1 MKKNA
6 RPDSTRP
13 TLRQALRRL
22 HFAVTLFAVGLAG
35 IVVTVMGLVA
45 LRAYTGHHQQ
55 LIARSIVYTVQ
66 AATVFH
72 DRQAA
77 METLA
82 TIAAKEDV
90 AAAVVFDSQNE
101 ILAEWHH
108 PPQDEFAW
116 ARRQVARLVNPPPIF
131 LPIVHQGQTIGRLLL
146 VGRGGNLFDF
156 LWKGLAGVVACILV
170 SGLVASWLSRRTSRE
185 IVGPLRSLAEVA
197 HAVRNER
204 AFARRVPPAGI
215 RELHALGEDF
225 NALLDELEAWQTQWQ
240 HENASLA
247 HKAAHDSLTGLP
259 NRAHFEEQLDRA
271 IHDAAVLNRRVAIMF
286 LDNDRFKEINDGM
299 GHAAGDAVLVNVAA
313 RVRGQLREGDV
324 VARLGGDEFAVML
337 SPLREL
343 SDAQRIADDIL
354 LGMRAPIRLP
364 NGEDIV
370 CSLSIGIAVFPD
382 HADNAADLFDAA
394 DSAMYHA
401 KRRGGGTQSTAGR
414 RSRSERAPRDAYG
427 IYN

>member
-6 RPDSTRP
+6 RPDSSRP
-13 TLRQALRRL
+13 SLRQALRRL
-22 HFAVTLFAVGLAG
+22 HFVVTLFAVGLAG
-35 IVVTVMGLVA
+35 IVLTVTGLVA
-45 LRAYTGHHQQ
+45 LRAYTDHHQK
-55 LIARSIVYTVQ
+55 LIARSIAYTVE

-72 DRQAA
+72 DRVAA
-77 METLA
+77 TETLA
-82 TIAAKEDV
+82 AIAAREDV
-90 AAAVVFDSQNE
+90 AAAVVYDGKNE
-101 ILAEWHH
+101 ILAEWHRSA
-108 PPQDEFAW
+108 DDNFAW
-116 ARRQVARLVNPPPIF
+116 ARQQVARLLNPPPVF
-131 LPIVHQGQTIGRLLL
+131 MPIVHQGQTVGRLLL

-156 LWKGLAGVVACILV
+156 LLKGLAGVAACALI
-170 SGLVASWLSRRTSRE
+170 SGLVANRLSRRTSRQ
-185 IVGPLRSLAEVA
+185 IGRPLRALAEVA

-204 AFARRVPPAGI
+204 AFSRRVPPARI

-225 NALLDELEAWQTQWQ
+225 NALLDELEAWQTQWL

-271 IHDAAVLNRRVAIMF
+271 IHDAAVLERRVAIMF
-286 LDNDRFKEINDGM
+286 LDSDRFKEINDGM
-299 GHAAGDAVLVNVAA
+299 GHAAGDAVLVNIAA

-364 NGEDIV
+364 NGDDIV

-382 HADNAADLFDAA
+382 HAGNAADLFDAA

-401 KRRGGGTQSTAGR
+401 KRRGGGTQSTAARRGR
-414 RSRSERAPRDAYG
+414 SARGIHNNAY
-427 IYN
+427 N

>member
-6 RPDSTRP
+6 RPDYNRP

-35 IVVTVMGLVA
+35 IVVTVMGLFA
-45 LRAYTGHHQQ
+45 LRTYSDHHQK
-55 LIARSIVYTVQ
+55 LIARSIVYTVE

-77 METLA
+77 TEILGA
-82 TIAAKEDV
+82 IAAKEDLQS
-90 AAAVVFDSQNE
+90 AVVFDARDE

-108 PPQDEFAW
+108 PPRENLLW
-116 ARRQVARLVNPPPIF
+116 ARQQVARLFNPPPVYT
-131 LPIVHQGQTIGRLLL
+131 PIAHQGQVVGHLLL
-146 VGRGGNLFDF
+146 VGRGANLFDF
-156 LWKGLAGVVACILV
+156 LLKGLGGVLACVLV
-170 SGLVASWLSRRTSRE
+170 TGLIASWLSRRTSRE
-185 IVGPLRSLAEVA
+185 IVRPLRALADVA

-204 AFARRVPPAGI
+204 AFARRVPPARI

-225 NALLDELEAWQTQWQ
+225 NALLDELEAWQTQWL

-286 LDNDRFKEINDGM
+286 LDSDRFKEINDGM
-299 GHAAGDAVLVNVAA
+299 GHAAGDAVLINIAA

-364 NGEDIV
+364 NGEDII
-370 CSLSIGIAVFPD
+370 CSLSIGIAVYPD
-382 HADNAADLFDAA
+382 HAGNAADLFDAA
-394 DSAMYHA
+394 DGAMYRA

-414 RSRSERAPRDAYG
+414 RGGRPAREIYTAY
-427 IYN
+427 N

>member
-6 RPDSTRP
+6 RPDYNRP

-22 HFAVTLFAVGLAG
+22 HIAVTLFAVGLAG
-35 IVVTVMGLVA
+35 IIVMVMGLFA
-45 LRAYTGHHQQ
+45 LRTYSDHHQQ
-55 LIARSIVYTVQ
+55 LIARSIAYTVE

-77 METLA
+77 MEILA

-90 AAAVVFDSQNE
+90 SSAVVFDGGNE

-108 PPQDEFAW
+108 PKQENFVW
-116 ARRQVARLVNPPPIF
+116 IREQVARLVNPPPVYT
-131 LPIVHQGQTIGRLLL
+131 PIAHQGQVVGRLLL
-146 VGRGGNLFDF
+146 VGRGANLFDF
-156 LWKGLAGVVACILV
+156 LLKGLGGVLACVLV
-170 SGLVASWLSRRTSRE
+170 SGLIASWLSRRTSRE
-185 IVGPLRSLAEVA
+185 IVRPLRTLAEVA

-204 AFARRVPPAGI
+204 AFARRVPPARI
-215 RELHALGEDF
+215 QELHALGEDF
-225 NALLDELEAWQTQWQ
+225 NALLDELEAWQTQWL

-271 IHDAAVLNRRVAIMF
+271 IHDAAVLDRRVAIMF
-286 LDNDRFKEINDGM
+286 LDSDRFKEINDGM
-299 GHAAGDAVLVNVAA
+299 GHAAGDAVLINIAA

-364 NGEDIV
+364 NGEDII
-370 CSLSIGIAVFPD
+370 CSLSIGIAVYPD
-382 HADNAADLFDAA
+382 HAGNPTDLFDAA
-394 DSAMYHA
+394 DSAMYRA

-414 RSRSERAPRDAYG
+414 RGRPSREIHTAY
-427 IYN
+427 N

>member
-1 MKKNA
+1 MKNA
-6 RPDSTRP
+6 RSESNRP
-13 TLRQALRRL
+13 SLGQALRRL
-22 HFAVTLFAVGLAG
+22 YLTVTLFAVGMAG

-45 LRAYTGHHQQ
+45 LRAYTDHHQQ
-55 LIARSIVYTVQ
+55 LIARSIVYTVE

-77 METLA
+77 MEALA
-82 TIAAKEDV
+82 AIAAKEDV
-90 AAAVVFDSQNE
+90 AAATVFDSRNE
-101 ILAEWHH
+101 ILADWHRS
-108 PPQDEFAW
+108 PRERFAW
-116 ARRQVARLVNPPPIF
+116 ARQQVARMVNPPPVF
-131 LPIVHQGQTIGRLLL
+131 LPITHQGQTVGRLLL

-156 LWKGLAGVVACILV
+156 LLKGLAGVVGCVLV
-170 SGLVASWLSRRTSRE
+170 SGLVASWLSRRASRE
-185 IVGPLRSLAEVA
+185 IVRPLRTLAEVA

-204 AFARRVPPAGI
+204 AFARRVPPARI

-286 LDNDRFKEINDGM
+286 LDSDRFKEINDGM
-299 GHAAGDAVLVNVAA
+299 GHAAGDAVLINIAA

-382 HADNAADLFDAA
+382 HADNAADLFDVA

-414 RSRSERAPRDAYG
+414 RGRSARE
-427 IYN
+427 IYNAYN